1 MHVTSTKEDTTR
13 AENDWGVELFRI
25 LDARRKQWL
34 DEALAFKAA
43 DSESDEPVNEPWTFS
58 CFKPGQEVG
67 LVTIS
72 TPSSC
77 VKVFEKLI
85 RLIATR
91 GMLDT
96 KNLHTATQFQETL
109 PVMTADLATMTTT
122 YRSNLSMTEK
132 SDSSRPSSN
141 KIPYL

>member
-1 MHVTSTKEDTTR
+1 V
-13 AENDWGVELFRI
+13 LFRI
-25 LDARRKQWL
+25 LDARRKLWL
-34 DEALAFKAA
+34 EEAVAFNASTEDGA
-43 DSESDEPVNEPWTFS
+43 EPVNEPWTVS

-72 TPSSC
+72 SPAAC

-96 KNLHTATQFQETL
+96 KNLHHSTAQFQETL
-109 PVMTADLATMTTT
+109 PFMAADLKTLAT
-122 YRSNLSMTEK
+122 YRSNNLSLTEK
-132 SDSSRPSSN
+132 SDSSKPSSH
-141 KIPYL
+141 KLPYL